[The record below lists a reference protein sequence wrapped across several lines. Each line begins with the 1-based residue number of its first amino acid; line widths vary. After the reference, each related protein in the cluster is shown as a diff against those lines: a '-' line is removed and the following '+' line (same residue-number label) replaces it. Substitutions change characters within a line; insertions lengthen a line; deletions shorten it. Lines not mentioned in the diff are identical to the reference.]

1 MVAELVALTAITS
14 WSFSL
19 WGKIV
24 TIIIIVVVIIIIIII
39 HPVASRLH
47 DSDLTTAQEKKQK
60 YGLTLSYQYNLY

>member
-1 MVAELVALTAITS
+1 MVAELVALTTITS

-24 TIIIIVVVIIIIIII
+24 TIIVIVVVIIIIIIII

-60 YGLTLSYQYNLY
+60 YGLTLSYQYNL